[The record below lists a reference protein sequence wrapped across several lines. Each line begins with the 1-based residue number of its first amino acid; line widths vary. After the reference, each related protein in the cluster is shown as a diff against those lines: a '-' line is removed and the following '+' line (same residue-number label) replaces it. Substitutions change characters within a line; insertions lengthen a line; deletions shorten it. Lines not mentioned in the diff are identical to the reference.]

1 MNYLFYAYYYN
12 KPKKQIKVQSSNRTK
27 AYEIAT
33 KKAIK
38 IDSNFD
44 FVELQ

>member
-1 MNYLFYAYYYN
+1 MIYLFYAYYYN
-12 KPKKQIKVQSSNRTK
+12 KPKRQIRVQSSTRYK

-38 IDSNFD
+38 INSNFD
-44 FVELQ
+44 FIELQ